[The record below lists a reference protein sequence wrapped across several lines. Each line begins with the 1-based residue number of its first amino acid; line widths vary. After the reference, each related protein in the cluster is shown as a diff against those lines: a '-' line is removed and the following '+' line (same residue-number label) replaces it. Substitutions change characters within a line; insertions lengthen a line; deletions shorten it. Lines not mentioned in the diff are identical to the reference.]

1 MAVFPGLKGRNNMI
15 LYSSLKLLDSVDF
28 EIRNT
33 IIPEL
38 GVRLG
43 VSDLPFLPTQLG
55 FILTLILRTTT
66 ADTQIRL
73 VLLPHNFCLRVN
85 PII

>member
-1 MAVFPGLKGRNNMI
+1 MI
-15 LYSSLKLLDSVDF
+15 LYSSLRLLDSVDF

-66 ADTQIRL
+66 ADQAGFVTSQ
-73 VLLPHNFCLRVN
+73 LLSVGKPNYLNLLHLKQSAQ
-85 PII
+85 

>member
-1 MAVFPGLKGRNNMI
+1 MI
-15 LYSSLKLLDSVDF
+15 LYSSLRLLDSVDF

-73 VLLPHNFCLRVN
+73 VLLPHNFCLWVN
-85 PII
+85 QII

>member
-1 MAVFPGLKGRNNMI
+1 MI
-15 LYSSLKLLDSVDF
+15 LYSSLRLLDSVDF

-43 VSDLPFLPTQLG
+43 VSDLPFSPTQLG

-73 VLLPHNFCLRVN
+73 VLLPHNLCLWVN
-85 PII
+85 QII

>member
-1 MAVFPGLKGRNNMI
+1 MI
-15 LYSSLKLLDSVDF
+15 LYSSLRLLDSVDF

-66 ADTQIRL
+66 ADTADQACF
-73 VLLPHNFCLRVN
+73 VTSQLLSAGKPNYLNLLHLKQSAQ
-85 PII
+85 